1 MNVVYSYFIT
11 SPNELRH
18 DVRKNFESYLDGTID
33 DEEDES
39 KPDDR
44 PIDQQAAGMMDQLA
58 LMEEMMGTST
68 FTDVIERRSGE
79 PPPEE
84 WTRQQESGEPPPPAF
99 PTYRLD

>member
-1 MNVVYSYFIT
+1 MR
-11 SPNELRH
+11 E
-18 DVRKNFESYLDGTID
+18 NFEEYILGITEERGETEA
-33 DEEDES
+33 DE
-39 KPDDR
+39 R
-44 PIDQQAAGMMDQLA
+44 PIVQQAAGMMDQLA

-84 WTRQQESGEPPPPAF
+84 WTREQGNSEPAEPPPPAF